1 MQRKR
6 RNRVCAILA
15 LVIAFLFTGAVLE
28 KQKNLTERTVNDA
41 QKVLAD
47 EVLRLHVLA
56 NSDSKADQNVKLL
69 VRDAVRTYIS
79 KYIPEEAEKSSET
92 VKLWAGKNLD
102 QIEKTANE
110 VLIRQGYSYAATA
123 KITNAYFPD
132 RKYGNML
139 YPKGRYE
146 ALRIE
151 LGQASGQNW
160 WCVLYP
166 NLCFT
171 EAVCEVVREDEED
184 TEQEAVTAASDFEIK
199 SFFLELF
206 AEKTK

>member
-1 MQRKR
+1 MQRKKEI
-6 RNRVCAILA
+6 VCMVLA
-15 LVIAFLFTGAVLE
+15 LIIAFLFTGAVLE
-28 KQKNLTERTVNDA
+28 KQKDLTERTVNHA

-56 NSDSKADQNVKLL
+56 NSNSKADQNVKLL

-79 KYIPEEAEKSSET
+79 EHIPKETEQSSEA
-92 VKLWAGKNLD
+92 VKSWAGKNLD
-102 QIEKTANE
+102 KIEDTANE
-110 VLIRQGYSYAATA
+110 VLNQQGYSYVADV
-123 KITNAYFPD
+123 KIANSYFPD

-139 YPKGRYE
+139 YPKGYYE

-171 EAVCEVVREDEED
+171 DAVCEVAGDEEN
-184 TEQEAVTAASDFEIK
+184 TKAEAVTAASDFKIK

-206 AEKTK
+206 TEKTE